1 MADGKMA
8 VHFGSATDMWATP
21 QHVFDEW
28 DGKFGFETDVC
39 AVPENAKCGIFYTP
53 EMDGLKQDWRG
64 VCWMNPPYGRKIGLW
79 VAKAHE
85 SSIKN
90 GATVV
95 CLLPARTDTR
105 WWHDHCQHGEI
116 FFLRG
121 RLRFGEAKDN
131 APFPSAVVIFR
142 PAEQQHAER
151 REMQETEQRLRAEIA
166 RLQALAS
173 RAVPDG
179 WRLVPVE
186 PTKAMWV
193 AVNKLDDEM
202 AAGGYDGKGCTIEQA
217 WHCLLDAAPQPAAPV
232 QDCPSR
238 AGI

>member
-1 MADGKMA
+1 M
-8 VHFGSATDMWATP
+8 
-21 QHVFDEW
+21 
-28 DGKFGFETDVC
+28 
-39 AVPENAKCGIFYTP
+39 TP
-53 EMDGLKQDWRG
+53 EQIESERAAFEADVSQGMDKVEACMLL
-64 VCWMNPPYGRKIGLW
+64 GRKDGDY
-79 VAKAHE
+79 
-85 SSIKN
+85 
-90 GATVV
+90 
-95 CLLPARTDTR
+95 CF
-105 WWHDHCQHGEI
+105 GEI
-116 FFLRG
+116 YGGWVGWKSR
-121 RLRFGEAKDN
+121 
-131 APFPSAVVIFR
+131 
-142 PAEQQHAER
+142 AEQAHAER

-166 RLQALAS
+166 RLQAVAS